1 MAISPKWINIME
13 FLKRERLLENY
24 TIRNVQK
31 GLLVDNGH
39 HGMTADTTNYTF
51 YKYNLTTT
59 YTNGVYSTT
68 STITEDNNSDGI
80 LYGKVL
86 DIKTD
91 DKGNPLKDNSNKL
104 IVNTIDVD
112 IELTQSFD
120 DMGIF
125 TDMDFIPSV
134 SNTTIPT
141 DFNPFTNGRL
151 SGLTDIDYEL
161 DGITVT
167 GSTDDRKLLSVQ
179 SYIFDVNSK
188 PKYKP
193 LLNMAEDIHTTFDG
207 VVTDNNLETMYI
219 IGGQANHTTNDGNDT
234 YVNGTGILFRT
245 KKTEYT
251 DKTRNNGKVDRWKKT
266 TFSHTDGGRKTDTN
280 MSLSAIFKQEE
291 FSGVV
296 FPPEVEDNVFIIRG
310 GDDIFERHAIMA
322 EIKTS
327 NDIDEYRDGYLK
339 G

>member
-1 MAISPKWINIME
+1 ME

-24 TIRNVQK
+24 TIRDVQK
-31 GLLVDNGH
+31 GLLKDNGH
-39 HGMTADTTNYTF
+39 HGTSADTTNYTF
-51 YKYNLTTT
+51 YKYNLNTTYDNGEYTTT
-59 YTNGVYSTT
+59 SDIIV
-68 STITEDNNSDGI
+68 DNNSDGI

-91 DKGNPLKDNSNKL
+91 GMGNPLKDNNSTYLNNL
-104 IVNTIDVD
+104 IPNTIDVD
-112 IELTQSFD
+112 IELVQSFD

-125 TDMDFIPSV
+125 TDMDFIGIGGGTKPA
-134 SNTTIPT
+134 

-151 SGLTDIDYEL
+151 PGLSDTDYEL

-167 GSTDDRKLLSVQ
+167 GETDDRKLLTVQ
-179 SYIFDVNSK
+179 SYVFDINGD
-188 PKYKP
+188 PIYKKD
-193 LLNMAEDIHTTFDG
+193 LNMAQDLHNTFDG
-207 VVTDNNLETMYI
+207 VTNTPSANGVDEILYV
-219 IGGQANHTTNDGNDT
+219 IGGEADHTDGDGNDF

-245 KKTEYT
+245 KKTEYS
-251 DKTRNNGKVDRWKKT
+251 DKTYKNGKVDRWKKT
-266 TFSHTDGGRKTDTN
+266 TFSHTDGGRKTETN

-310 GDDIFERHAIMA
+310 GDDIFERNAIMA